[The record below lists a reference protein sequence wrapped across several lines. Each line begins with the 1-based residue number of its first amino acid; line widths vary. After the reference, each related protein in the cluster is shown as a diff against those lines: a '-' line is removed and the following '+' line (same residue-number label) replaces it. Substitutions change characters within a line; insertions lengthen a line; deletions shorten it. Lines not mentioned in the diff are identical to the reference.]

1 MSFVYLKRAVGF
13 GLTLFSVLGS
23 SIAQQAKWAD
33 PEDSTAQSLI
43 NMERQWAEAACTG
56 SAIAGKILAEDFQGT
71 SPDGKRY
78 SRTDELA
85 EAKNSKVQARDC
97 RLIDAKVLFFGEA
110 TALVYGSESSIRK
123 GSDGR
128 EHTRSLVWTD
138 TWLKRNGNW
147 RIVAAQDTRIS
158 DNSAGTISEQTEQS
172 QLDARER
179 LLGTWRLVSDFE
191 IGPDG
196 SRRPEY
202 GPNPLG
208 YLMYDKTGHMC
219 VTLATRN
226 TPLWGDP
233 AKPTD
238 QERVI
243 THKSM
248 EAYCGT
254 FEVREDVSQAIHRP
268 ELAEWPHY
276 IGSEQIRHYRFEGD
290 RLVLSL
296 EEIVPGGEKYAYE
309 ITWRRVD

>member
-1 MSFVYLKRAVGF
+1 
-13 GLTLFSVLGS
+13 
-23 SIAQQAKWAD
+23 
-33 PEDSTAQSLI
+33 LI
-43 NMERQWAEAACTG
+43 DMERQWAEAACTH
-56 SAIAGKILAEDFQGT
+56 STIVERILAEDFQGT

-78 SRTDELA
+78 SKAEAVA

-97 RLIDAKVLFFGEA
+97 VLMDAKVHFFGES
-110 TALVYGSESSIRK
+110 TALVYGSERSVRK
-123 GSDGR
+123 ESDGR
-128 EHTRSLVWTD
+128 DHTRSLIWTD

-147 RIVAAQDTRIS
+147 RIVAAQDTRIP
-158 DNSAGTISEQTEQS
+158 DNPRVTTTGQDENSRLSV
-172 QLDARER
+172 RER
-179 LLGTWRLVSDFE
+179 LLGTWKLVSDFE
-191 IGPDG
+191 IRPDG

-219 VTLATRN
+219 VTLANANAPR
-226 TPLWGDP
+226 WADP

-238 QERVI
+238 QERVL

-254 FEVREDVSQAIHRP
+254 FEVRESADQVIHRP

-276 IGSEQIRHYRFEGD
+276 IGSDQVRHYRFEGD

-296 EEIVPGGEKYAYE
+296 QEIVPDGERYAYE
-309 ITWRRVD
+309 ITWRRVN